1 MAENGNNNAT
11 SMLLAFLAGGLVG
24 FGLGLLFAP
33 LSGRE
38 TRERI
43 RSASQEVKE
52 RTIETASKA
61 KEKVGDLVE
70 HGREKVEG
78 LVEHGKEIA
87 SDAKESVKSTL
98 EAGKDAFHRTK
109 AELISGIK
117 SNSSEES

>member
-61 KEKVGDLVE
+61 KEKVG
-70 HGREKVEG
+70 G
-78 LVEHGKEIA
+78 LVEHGKEKVGELVEHGKEIV
-87 SDAKESVKSTL
+87 SDAKEGVKSTL
-98 EAGKDAFHRTK
+98 EAGKEAFHRTK
-109 AELISGIK
+109 AELTSGIK
-117 SNSSEES
+117 SDSSEEA